1 MTTTSLQIGSKIL
14 RVLFS
19 ASFFHTSSVWF
30 GSVQSLSRVWL
41 FVTPWIAARQ
51 ASLSN
56 TIFWSSLK
64 LMSIKSVMPSSHLI
78 LCHPLLLLPLIP
90 PSIRVFSNESTLRM
104 RWPKSYIES
113 ISKFHCLYLQSTSQV
128 FLHHPTSTH
137 SSLVQAAFMSDLGDC
152 SIFLQD
158 LLVCP
163 DSVEV
168 ALNVATSGFLSPPG

>member
-1 MTTTSLQIGSKIL
+1 MQRCPIIKIL
-14 RVLFS
+14 KVKDKENYERVKQLF
-19 ASFFHTSSVWF
+19 
-30 GSVQSLSRVWL
+30 
-41 FVTPWIAARQ
+41 
-51 ASLSN
+51 
-56 TIFWSSLK
+56 
-64 LMSIKSVMPSSHLI
+64 I
-78 LCHPLLLLPLIP
+78 LEENPY
-90 PSIRVFSNESTLRM
+90 
-104 RWPKSYIES
+104 KS

>member
-1 MTTTSLQIGSKIL
+1 
-14 RVLFS
+14 
-19 ASFFHTSSVWF
+19 
-30 GSVQSLSRVWL
+30 
-41 FVTPWIAARQ
+41 
-51 ASLSN
+51 
-56 TIFWSSLK
+56 
-64 LMSIKSVMPSSHLI
+64 MPSSHLI

-168 ALNVATSGFLSPPG
+168 ALNVATSGFLSPPGWKPRLWQWPTRPCRIQFFLIALTSSLPRLFLGLTALAALESLYSLSKEFTHFFCLLHMSPH